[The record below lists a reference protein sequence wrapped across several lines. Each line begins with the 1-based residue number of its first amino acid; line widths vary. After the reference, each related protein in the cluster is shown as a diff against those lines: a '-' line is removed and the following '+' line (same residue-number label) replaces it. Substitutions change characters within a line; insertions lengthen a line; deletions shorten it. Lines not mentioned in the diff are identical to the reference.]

1 MKKEETWMLPPLA
14 RRKMRMYRAI
24 QAVYRNELAAPT
36 PSVGRSGAVSRT
48 FRRLWYSPEC
58 EAVRAEFPDM
68 PTTREGI
75 RRIINKKL

>member
-1 MKKEETWMLPPLA
+1 MKREETWMLPPLA

-24 QAVYRNELAAPT
+24 QAVYREELATPT
-36 PSVGRSGAVSRT
+36 PSVGRSGVVSRT